1 MKNLLL
7 IFECKVTPSCKNTQ
21 IFWMFFCFKN
31 FRSGKIVR
39 KRIRNR
45 LENRERIEKLSKMK
59 QKSARL

>member
-7 IFECKVTPSCKNTQ
+7 IFECKVTASCKNTQ

>member
-7 IFECKVTPSCKNTQ
+7 FFECKVTASCKNTQ
-21 IFWMFFCFKN
+21 IFWIFFCFKN

-39 KRIRNR
+39 KRLRNR